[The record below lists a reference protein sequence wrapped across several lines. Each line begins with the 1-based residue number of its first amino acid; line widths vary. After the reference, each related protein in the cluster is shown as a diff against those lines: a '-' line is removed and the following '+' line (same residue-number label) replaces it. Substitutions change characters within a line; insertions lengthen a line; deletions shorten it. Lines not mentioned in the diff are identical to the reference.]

1 MITKPLSLHL
11 FDIPTVKVENI
22 SKSPWT
28 TGSNMW
34 NALPKELRDIHILT
48 ELKIKLKL
56 YLYVYQL
63 TLLVNAFWWYFL
75 CLPWWLSCLNCQMF
89 SRDFV
94 NGIYTI
100 HSSFFI
106 LIELE
111 CKTTFRIMIL
121 RSVAAI

>member
-22 SKSPWT
+22 SKSTWT

-34 NALPKELRDIHILT
+34 NASPKELRDIHILT

-56 YLYVYQL
+56 YVYVYQL
-63 TLLVNAFWWYFL
+63 TLLVDALWWYFL

-94 NGIYTI
+94 NG
-100 HSSFFI
+100 
-106 LIELE
+106 
-111 CKTTFRIMIL
+111 TTFCIMIL
-121 RSVAAI
+121 RSSAAILYNTTSLTHLAG